1 MSNLKKNL
9 QIVEAAVAIPLN
21 ELKRYNITVNGHRTS
36 VTLEPRTWKI
46 LQDICK
52 EEDINMNELCDLL
65 AARKDEKSSMA
76 SSIRVFLIA
85 YLYTKVKYNEDE

>member
-36 VTLEPRTWKI
+36 VTLEPRTWEI
-46 LQDICK
+46 LKDICR
-52 EEDINMNELCDLL
+52 EENIDMNELCDLL
-65 AARKDEKSSMA
+65 ADRKGEKSSMA
-76 SSIRVFLIA
+76 SAIRVFLIA
-85 YLYTKVKYNEDE
+85 YLYAKVKYNEGE